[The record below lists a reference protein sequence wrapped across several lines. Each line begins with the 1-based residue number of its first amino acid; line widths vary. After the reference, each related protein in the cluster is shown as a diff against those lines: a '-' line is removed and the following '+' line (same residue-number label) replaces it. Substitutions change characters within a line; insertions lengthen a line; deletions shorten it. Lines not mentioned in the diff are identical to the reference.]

1 MEMRWNGPQLRI
13 IIERIVFGWKKI
25 NTLIKEKKNVP
36 RLVSSKRVTKH

>member
-1 MEMRWNGPQLRI
+1 MRWNAPQLRI

-25 NTLIKEKKNVP
+25 NTLIKEKSVP